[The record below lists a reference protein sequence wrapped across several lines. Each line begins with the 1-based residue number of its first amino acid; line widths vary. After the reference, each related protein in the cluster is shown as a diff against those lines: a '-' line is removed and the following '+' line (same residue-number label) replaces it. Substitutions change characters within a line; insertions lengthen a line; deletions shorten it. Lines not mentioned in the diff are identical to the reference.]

1 MKLSNLRPYALS
13 ALRLVAGFLF
23 LQHGLQKLFGMLGGS
38 AQPVGSLMFFA
49 GVIEGL
55 GGLLIMLGLFTRPVA
70 FIASGQMAAAYFM
83 SHAPQGFWPILNR
96 GELAALYCFVFLYLA
111 IAGPGPL
118 SLDKLLRRKT

>member
-13 ALRLVAGFLF
+13 VLRIVAGFLF

-38 AQPVGSLMFFA
+38 VQQFGTLSHLA
-49 GVIEGL
+49 GLIEGV

-70 FIASGQMAAAYFM
+70 FVCSGQMAFAYFM
-83 SHAPQGFWPILNR
+83 SHASRGFWPIVNR

-111 IAGPGPL
+111 LAGPGPL
-118 SLDKLLRRKT
+118 SLDRLLRRKT

>member
-13 ALRLVAGFLF
+13 VLRLVAGFLF

-38 AQPVGSLMFFA
+38 AQPVGSFMFFA
-49 GVIEGL
+49 GLIEGL